1 MNKNAKLG
9 LIGRKRLL
17 NKKEKEKEE
26 DSISSQSDKEKKEL
40 CEICKKEEYKYN
52 SKK

>member
-17 NKKEKEKEE
+17 NKKEKKE
-26 DSISSQSDKEKKEL
+26 DDSSISSQSEEEKKEL

>member
-1 MNKNAKLG
+1 MKKNGKLG

-17 NKKEKEKEE
+17 NKKEEEE